1 MADFDNT
8 NRGVLFNNKD
18 KKTQDSHPDYS
29 GSINF
34 NGVDCWLSGWI
45 KESKDGKKFFS
56 LSVKPKD
63 APKAAPVRQPAR
75 HVADVLDD
83 GSDLPF

>member
-1 MADFDNT
+1 MAEYDNT

-29 GSINF
+29 GSINVG
-34 NGVDCWLSGWI
+34 GVDYWLSGWV

-63 APKAAPVRQPAR
+63 ATKAAAPAKKAAPV
-75 HVADVLDD
+75 HDLDD

>member
-1 MADFDNT
+1 MAEYDNT
-8 NRGVLFNNKD
+8 NRGVLFNNKE

-29 GSINF
+29 GSINVG
-34 NGVDCWLSGWI
+34 GVDYWLSGWI

-63 APKAAPVRQPAR
+63 AAKSAPPARKAAPVQ
-75 HVADVLDD
+75 DLDD